1 MSQKSAPNKA
11 QSKTPKKK
19 NLKIKKGDVV
29 RVIAGKDKGAEG
41 RVISVHSEQDRVVV
55 EGVNR
60 IKRHT
65 KVVNQGGRAGTTGGI
80 ITQEA
85 AIHVSN
91 VMLLVDAPKD
101 APKDAEGKT
110 AKGKVT
116 TRIGYRRDEV
126 TKRRSDG
133 STYPAVRS
141 TRISRKSGEE
151 I

>member
-1 MSQKSAPNKA
+1 MA
-11 QSKTPKKK
+11 K
-19 NLKIKKGDVV
+19 NLNIKKGDVV

-41 RVISVHSEQDRVVV
+41 KVIAVDAAAQRVIV

-80 ITQEA
+80 VTQEA

-91 VMLLVDAPKD
+91 VMLV
-101 APKDAEGKT
+101 EGKG
-110 AKGKVT
+110 A
-116 TRIGYRRDEV
+116 TRVGFKRVEA
-126 TKRRSDG
+126 TKRRPDG
-133 STYPAVRS
+133 STYTAQRSVRV
-141 TRISRKSGEE
+141 SRKTGEE